1 MHFVDAKG
9 ILSSH
14 NGMNLY
20 RGCTHGCIYCDSRSE
35 CYQMKHDFEDIEVK
49 QNAPELLEKAL
60 RSKRKKCMIG
70 TGAMCDPYMHCEEQL
85 RLTRRCLELIDEY
98 GFGVTVQTKSD
109 RILRDL
115 DILKSINR
123 KAKCVVQMTLT
134 TYDEDLC
141 RIVEPKVCTTKRRYE
156 VLQIMKESGIPTVV
170 WLSPILP
177 YINDTRENIEGILEY
192 CRKAGVYG
200 IICFGMGLT
209 LRQGDREYY
218 YAALDKHFPGLREKY
233 HRKFGYAYEIPSER
247 QGELMRYFY
256 GFCKENR
263 IVSDTE
269 QVFAYLRELPEN
281 RGYEQLSLWEI

>member
-1 MHFVDAKG
+1 MHFVDAKS
-9 ILSSH
+9 ILSSQ

-49 QNAPELLEKAL
+49 QNAPELLERAL
-60 RSKRKKCMIG
+60 RSKRRKCMIG

-85 RLTRRCLELIDEY
+85 ELTRKCLSLIDKY
-98 GFGVTVQTKSD
+98 GFGAAIQTKSD

-115 DILKSINR
+115 DLLTSINR

-141 RIVEPKVCTTKRRYE
+141 GIVEPNVCTTKRRYE
-156 VLQIMKESGIPTVV
+156 ILQIMRENGIPTVV

-177 YINDTRENIEGILEY
+177 FINDTKENIEGILEY
-192 CRKAGVYG
+192 CRAAGVYG

-218 YAALDKHFPGLREKY
+218 YAALDKHFPGLHEKY
-233 HRKFGYAYEIPSER
+233 RRKYGYAYETPSDR
-247 QGELMRYFY
+247 SDELMRFFHDYCHRY
-256 GFCKENR
+256 H
-263 IVSDTE
+263 IVSDMDQIFT
-269 QVFAYLRELPEN
+269 YLHEFPEN
-281 RGYEQLSLWEI
+281 KGYEQLSLF

>member
-20 RGCTHGCIYCDSRSE
+20 RGCTHGCIYCDGRSE

-60 RSKRKKCMIG
+60 RSKRRKCMIG
-70 TGAMCDPYMHCEEQL
+70 TGAMCDPYMHCEEQIK
-85 RLTRRCLELIDEY
+85 LTRRCLELIDEY
-98 GFGVTVQTKSD
+98 GFGVAVQTKSD

-141 RIVEPKVCTTKRRYE
+141 RIVEPNVCTTKRRYE
-156 VLQIMKESGIPTVV
+156 VLQIMKENGIPTVV

-218 YAALDKHFPGLREKY
+218 YAALDKHFPRLREKY
-233 HRKFGYAYEIPSER
+233 HRKFGYAYEIPSDR

-263 IVSDTE
+263 IVSDAE
-269 QVFAYLRELPEN
+269 QVFAYLREFPEN
-281 RGYEQLSLWEI
+281 KGYEQLSLWEI